1 MPVPPS
7 HAQLWTGKVSMSK
20 AEMRALLRWIHE
32 ESRKALFEKTS
43 RAACQKAL
51 PILSEINKRTAD
63 V

>member
-1 MPVPPS
+1 
-7 HAQLWTGKVSMSK
+7 MSK